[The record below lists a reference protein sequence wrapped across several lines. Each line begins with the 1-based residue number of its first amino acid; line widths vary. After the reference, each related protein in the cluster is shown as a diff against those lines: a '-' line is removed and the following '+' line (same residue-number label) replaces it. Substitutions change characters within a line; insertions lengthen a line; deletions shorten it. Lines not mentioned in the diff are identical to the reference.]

1 MNYSGFSKVDME
13 NGEGVRVS
21 LFVSGCPFSCE
32 GCFNQVAKSPEA
44 GLPFDEE
51 MKQIVLESLNR
62 DYVSGI
68 SLLGG
73 DPLFHANRQ
82 EVLALCYEAKRMF
95 PSKTVW
101 LWTGYLYEEVKQE
114 FPEILEVIDVMV
126 DGRFVLSK
134 RDKKLKWR
142 GSSNQ
147 RVIDV
152 PASLKTNKVV
162 LYCE

>member
-1 MNYSGFSKVDME
+1 
-13 NGEGVRVS
+13 
-21 LFVSGCPFSCE
+21 
-32 GCFNQVAKSPEA
+32 
-44 GLPFDEE
+44 
-51 MKQIVLESLNR
+51 
-62 DYVSGI
+62 
-68 SLLGG
+68 
-73 DPLFHANRQ
+73 
-82 EVLALCYEAKRMF
+82 MF
-95 PSKTVW
+95 PSKTIW